1 MLEASDG
8 ITGNTHAATHKR
20 GRPKAADLE
29 YAPCGE
35 CVLNAASGGA
45 GQSGIEVVPERLGM
59 AIAASALLSPN
70 GGSL

>member
-1 MLEASDG
+1 M
-8 ITGNTHAATHKR
+8 HAATHKR

-29 YAPCGE
+29 YAPYAE

-45 GQSGIEVVPERLGM
+45 GRSGMEAVPDRLGM
-59 AIAASALLSPN
+59 AIAASVSLSPN